1 MIALTRISSV
11 NLKSKEHEK
20 EIIKY
25 QIQINRFM
33 VVLNKKKLLPSVIQ

>member
-1 MIALTRISSV
+1 M
-11 NLKSKEHEK
+11 KK